1 MEEGGRS
8 DHGCP
13 LQEEAVRRGSL
24 SRPKPGL
31 SALQP
36 HESGCWVYFLVSAKF
51 IFSFPCKV
59 VSCLLPK
66 AKEFTFLLV
75 PLVPGWLN
83 VRTLA
88 GSGTSDQIGAGV

>member
-13 LQEEAVRRGSL
+13 LQEEALRRGTL

-51 IFSFPCKV
+51 ILSFLFPARWSL
-59 VSCLLPK
+59 VSYRKPK
-66 AKEFTFLLV
+66 SSLSSKLGARLAQCQNS
-75 PLVPGWLN
+75 GWVWN
-83 VRTLA
+83 
-88 GSGTSDQIGAGV
+88 Q